1 LIHYRPYSNTD
12 PPLLAELWRSCA
24 DRRPLVQPLT
34 AAVFEQLVLNKPYF
48 DREGLWLAV
57 EGEQPQGFV
66 HAGFGPSDD
75 ESTLSTDL
83 GVTSILLVRPR
94 DDQAEVAE
102 QLLRHSE
109 EYLRDRGAKV
119 LYAGAVRPLN
129 PFYLGLYGGSELPG
143 VLDSDLGM
151 QRLFLTH
158 GYREIDRTV
167 VFQRTLADF
176 RAPVDRKQMQV
187 RRRTQ
192 MAVVEEP
199 PSKTWW
205 EACTLGE
212 FERIEFQLL
221 DRERGNEV
229 ASATLRAIDHTP
241 TNARVRASG
250 LVDVQ
255 VAPAAQHEGLATF
268 LVSEALKELYHKGVG
283 LVEAQ
288 TMERNSP
295 AIGLYQKLG
304 FTRVDSGAVYRR
316 E

>member
-1 LIHYRPYSNTD
+1 V
-12 PPLLAELWRSCA
+12 A
-24 DRRPLVQPLT
+24 
-34 AAVFEQLVLNKPYF
+34 
-48 DREGLWLAV
+48 
-57 EGEQPQGFV
+57 GE
-66 HAGFGPSDD
+66 
-75 ESTLSTDL
+75 
-83 GVTSILLVRPR
+83 
-94 DDQAEVAE
+94 
-102 QLLRHSE
+102 LLRRSE
-109 EYLRDRGAKV
+109 DYLRGRGAQV

-151 QRLFLTH
+151 QRLYLAH

-192 MAVVEEP
+192 MAVVDEP
-199 PSKTWW
+199 PSKSWW

-212 FERIEFQLL
+212 FERVEFQLL
-221 DRERGNEV
+221 DRELGKEV
-229 ASATLRAIDHTP
+229 ASATMRAIDHTP
-241 TNARVRASG
+241 ANSGIRASG
-250 LVDVQ
+250 LVDVH
-255 VAPAAQHEGLATF
+255 VDPALQHEGLATF
-268 LVSEALKELYHKGVG
+268 LVSEALKELSHQGIG

-288 TMERNSP
+288 TMERNTP